1 MKSKVR
7 IKFSLPVLFI
17 LSHILYSNVSFSN
30 ETTRVYKYKSTNG
43 TIAFSD
49 IEPLGIE
56 YQEIKI
62 DCYACK
68 LNSLVDWHK
77 AKLYLTEFSS
87 YIEHAAYINKIDP
100 AFIRAI
106 IHAESHFDKHAIS
119 KQGAQGLMQLM
130 PKTAHSL
137 GVKNAFIA
145 KQNINGGAKHLAHL
159 LKKYHGNIQ
168 LASAAYNAG
177 EGAVKK
183 FSGIPPFA
191 ETQVYVERV
200 EILHRRYQRANRI

>member
-1 MKSKVR
+1 MVCNVK
-7 IKFSLPVLFI
+7 IQLYLQVLFI
-17 LSHILYSNVSFSN
+17 LSHVIYSNGSISN
-30 ETTRVYKYKSTNG
+30 EITRVYKYKSANG
-43 TIAFSD
+43 ITAFSD
-49 IEPLGIE
+49 IEPLGINF
-56 YQEIKI
+56 QEIKV

-68 LNSLVDWHK
+68 LDSLVDWHN
-77 AKLYLTEFSS
+77 AKLYLTEFSL
-87 YIEHAAYINKIDP
+87 YIEQAAYSNKIEP

-106 IHAESHFDKHAIS
+106 IHAESHFDRRAIS

-130 PKTAHSL
+130 PSTAQSL
-137 GVKNAFIA
+137 GVKNAFVA
-145 KQNINGGAKHLAHL
+145 KQNIDGGVKHLAHL
-159 LKKYHGNIQ
+159 LKKYNGNNQ

-200 EILHRRYQRANRI
+200 EILHRRYQLATKI